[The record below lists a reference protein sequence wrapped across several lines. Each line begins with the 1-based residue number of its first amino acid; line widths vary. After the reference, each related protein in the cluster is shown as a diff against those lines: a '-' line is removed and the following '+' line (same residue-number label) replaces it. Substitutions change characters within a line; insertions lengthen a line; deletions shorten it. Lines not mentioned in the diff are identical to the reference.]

1 MHFSIESLP
10 EILFYRRYVIC
21 FLRVISGALV
31 FYHGPS
37 FPQFLT
43 SPLHS
48 KRSKII
54 PKSYHGLVWCSDIF
68 VLYIGTAQNEV
79 VELDIGE
86 GFQFFFRTQFFLIH
100 L

>member
-21 FLRVISGALV
+21 FLRVISGGPGFLSW
-31 FYHGPS
+31 PS

-48 KRSKII
+48 KRVVFGYIR
-54 PKSYHGLVWCSDIF
+54 F
-68 VLYIGTAQNEV
+68 VHWDGQNEV

-86 GFQFFFRTQFFLIH
+86 GFQFFLRTQFFLIH